1 MPRNGI
7 MEEIRSLLDEAKSGA
22 EVIALG
28 YNPSTVYKVQGQLR
42 RHIATNKHEVPL
54 KEQVV
59 EWRERFLAE
68 RQARNEAEALAA
80 QHRVEV
86 ARLKEENRLLR
97 QKVASLPNYLAH
109 EVWKLVQPPVSNERV
124 PVREDLSTERARRGA
139 GHYPVLVACLL
150 WSVQFGLVVY
160 VATRP
165 SREHRPHVERIAFVE

>member
-42 RHIATNKHEVPL
+42 RHIATNMHEVPL

-68 RQARNEAEALAA
+68 RQARNEAESLAA
-80 QHRVEV
+80 QHRVE
-86 ARLKEENRLLR
+86 AGRLKEENRLLR
-97 QKVASLPNYLAH
+97 QKVASLPNYLAQ
-109 EVWKLVQPPVSNERV
+109 EVWKLVQPLKKELEVLRSVYSEINSSPGSPPRRRPTGVFQER
-124 PVREDLSTERARRGA
+124 
-139 GHYPVLVACLL
+139 
-150 WSVQFGLVVY
+150 
-160 VATRP
+160 
-165 SREHRPHVERIAFVE
+165 SREIRPQLPINGS